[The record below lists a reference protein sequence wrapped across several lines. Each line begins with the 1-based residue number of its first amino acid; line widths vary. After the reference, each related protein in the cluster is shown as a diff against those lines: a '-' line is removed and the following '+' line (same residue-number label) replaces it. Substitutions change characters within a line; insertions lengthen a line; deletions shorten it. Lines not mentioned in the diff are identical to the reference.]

1 MQNICLLEDDQY
13 SQPIHI
19 RFCIPVDLSCYKKL
33 NLTNYTDVMVSCFVS
48 PEMSEC
54 LIDAHLTQMGG
65 CPCIRLVNL
74 SPISPLSTAELTDTM
89 TIKYFS
95 KLFHSVDEQIFGVTI
110 YNIAKKVS

>member
-1 MQNICLLEDDQY
+1 
-13 SQPIHI
+13 
-19 RFCIPVDLSCYKKL
+19 
-33 NLTNYTDVMVSCFVS
+33 MVSCFVS

-89 TIKYFS
+89 TIKYFQNYFIVLMS
-95 KLFHSVDEQIFGVTI
+95 KYLVSQSTI
-110 YNIAKKVS
+110 LLRNYHRSTTLLCFYKVVVGHVCSANFATEST